1 MRKMKEE
8 LFGFEPR
15 RALIAAICI
24 IVVTWLLSFL
34 MPTEASEFGAWS
46 LLPATFLIVYI
57 FITKRILES
66 LVLSCLMGLIM
77 AAKTVNVFSEFST
90 ILTDTM
96 LDPDMAWLIIVC
108 GLMGSIIALIERAGG
123 AIAFGN
129 WAAKHAKGEK
139 SSLVWTWIM
148 GIAIFLDDYLN
159 SMAVGSCMRSLTDKF
174 KVPREMLAYVVDST
188 AAPLCV
194 LIPIST
200 WAVFAVDLLEANGWA
215 PEGMGL
221 VYFIQTIPYNF
232 YAWVA
237 AIMVILVIFRVI
249 PVFGPMKKA
258 YARVAAGGPLAPEGS
273 EKIDLYSG
281 DTLTFAKTPRIINL
295 VIPIISLVVFTL
307 IFDIDLQM
315 GVICTIPVMFILYL
329 AQGIMNAEEFADC
342 VVKGLQNMIMPL
354 LLMVLA
360 WVFAAMSEQI
370 GFTQY
375 VIDTVA
381 ANVGVALLPFVVF
394 VALAI
399 TQFVTGT
406 NWGLYIIALPIVIPL
421 AIQMDANIALS
432 VGAVI
437 SAGVLGSHCCFY
449 SDATVLTSAACG
461 CDNLRHAVTQMPY
474 GILAGVIAAVMF
486 LVCGFIMG

>member
-15 RALIAAICI
+15 RALIAAICV
-24 IVVTWLLSFL
+24 IVGTWVLSFL

-77 AAKTVNVFSEFST
+77 AAKTINVFGEFSVL
-90 ILTDTM
+90 LTDTM

-108 GLMGSIIALIERAGG
+108 GLMGSIIALIERSGG

-200 WAVFAVDLLEANGWA
+200 WAVFAGGLLEANGWA

-221 VYFIQTIPYNF
+221 IYFIQTIPYNF

-237 AIMVILVIFRVI
+237 AIMVILVIFRII

-258 YARVAAGGPLAPEGS
+258 YARVAAGGPIAPEGS

-281 DTLTFAKTPRIINL
+281 GELNFTKTPRIINL

-370 GFTQY
+370 GFTQF

-421 AIQMDANIALS
+421 AIQMDANVALS

-461 CDNLRHAVTQMPY
+461 CDNFRHAFTQMPY
-474 GILAGVIAAVMF
+474 GILAGVIAAIMF

>member
-108 GLMGSIIALIERAGG
+108 GLMGSIIALIERSGG

-174 KVPREMLAYVVDST
+174 KVPREMLSYVVDST

-200 WAVFAVDLLEANGWA
+200 WAVFAGGLLEANGWA

-237 AIMVILVIFRVI
+237 AIMVILVIFRII

-258 YARVAAGGPLAPEGS
+258 YARVAAGGPIAPEGS
-273 EKIDLYSG
+273 DKIDLYSG
-281 DTLTFAKTPRIINL
+281 GNLNFPKNPRIINL

-461 CDNLRHAVTQMPY
+461 CDNFRHAVTQMPY
-474 GILAGVIAAVMF
+474 GILAGVIAAIMF

>member
-15 RALIAAICI
+15 RALIAAICV
-24 IVVTWLLSFL
+24 IVGTWLLSFL

-77 AAKTVNVFSEFST
+77 AAKTINVFGEFSVL
-90 ILTDTM
+90 LTDTM

-108 GLMGSIIALIERAGG
+108 GLMGSIIALIERSGG

-200 WAVFAVDLLEANGWA
+200 WAVFAGGLLEANGWA

-221 VYFIQTIPYNF
+221 IYFIQTIPYNF

-237 AIMVILVIFRVI
+237 AIMVILVIFRII

-258 YARVAAGGPLAPEGS
+258 YARVAAGGPIAPEGS

-281 DTLTFAKTPRIINL
+281 GELNFTKTPRIINL

-421 AIQMDANIALS
+421 AIQMDANVALS

-461 CDNLRHAVTQMPY
+461 CDNFRHAFTQMPY
-474 GILAGVIAAVMF
+474 GILAGVIAAIMF

>member
-1 MRKMKEE
+1 MKEE

-129 WAAKHAKGEK
+129 WATKHAKGEK

-461 CDNLRHAVTQMPY
+461 CDNFRHAVTQMPY

>member
-108 GLMGSIIALIERAGG
+108 GLMGSIIALIERSGG

-200 WAVFAVDLLEANGWA
+200 WAVFAGGLLEANGWA

-221 VYFIQTIPYNF
+221 IYFIQTIPYNF

-237 AIMVILVIFRVI
+237 AIMVILVIFRII

-258 YARVAAGGPLAPEGS
+258 YARVAAGGPIAPEGS

-281 DTLTFAKTPRIINL
+281 GELNFTKTPRIINL

-370 GFTQY
+370 GFTQF

-461 CDNLRHAVTQMPY
+461 CDNFRHAVTQMPY

>member
-24 IVVTWLLSFL
+24 IVVTWLLSFI

-129 WAAKHAKGEK
+129 WATKHAKGEK

>member
-57 FITKRILES
+57 FITKRFLES

-200 WAVFAVDLLEANGWA
+200 WAVFAGGLLEANGWA

-381 ANVGVALLPFVVF
+381 ANVGIALLPFVVF

-461 CDNLRHAVTQMPY
+461 CDNFRHAVTQMPY

>member
-15 RALIAAICI
+15 RALIAAICV
-24 IVVTWLLSFL
+24 IVGTWLLSFL

-77 AAKTVNVFSEFST
+77 AAKTINVFGEFSVL
-90 ILTDTM
+90 LTDTM

-108 GLMGSIIALIERAGG
+108 GLMGSIIALIERSGG

-129 WAAKHAKGEK
+129 WASKHAKGEK

-194 LIPIST
+194 LLPIST
-200 WAVFAVDLLEANGWA
+200 WAVFAGGLLEANGWA

-237 AIMVILVIFRVI
+237 AIMVILVIFRII

-258 YARVAAGGPLAPEGS
+258 YERVAAGGPIAPEGS

-329 AQGIMNAEEFADC
+329 AQGFMNAEEFADC

-399 TQFVTGT
+399 TQFVNGT

-461 CDNLRHAVTQMPY
+461 CDNFRHAFTQMPY

>member
-57 FITKRILES
+57 FLTKRILES

-200 WAVFAVDLLEANGWA
+200 WAVFAGGLLEANGWA

-258 YARVAAGGPLAPEGS
+258 YARVAAGGPLAPEDS

-461 CDNLRHAVTQMPY
+461 CDNFRHAVTQMPY

>member
-1 MRKMKEE
+1 MKEE

-15 RALIAAICI
+15 RALIAAICV
-24 IVVTWLLSFL
+24 IVGTWLLSFL

-77 AAKTVNVFSEFST
+77 AAKTINVFGEFSVL
-90 ILTDTM
+90 LTDTM

-108 GLMGSIIALIERAGG
+108 GLMGSIIALIERSGG

-200 WAVFAVDLLEANGWA
+200 WAVFAGGLLEVNGWA

-221 VYFIQTIPYNF
+221 IYFIQTIPYNF

-237 AIMVILVIFRVI
+237 AIMVILVIFRII

-258 YARVAAGGPLAPEGS
+258 YARVAAGGPIAPEGS

-281 DTLTFAKTPRIINL
+281 GELNFTKTPRIINL

-421 AIQMDANIALS
+421 AIQMDANVALS

-461 CDNLRHAVTQMPY
+461 CDNFRHAFTQMPY
-474 GILAGVIAAVMF
+474 GILAGVIAAIMF

>member
-129 WAAKHAKGEK
+129 WATKHAKGEK

-200 WAVFAVDLLEANGWA
+200 WAVFAVNLLEANGWA

-295 VIPIISLVVFTL
+295 VIPIISLVIFTL

-486 LVCGFIMG
+486 LVCGLIMG